1 MLSGSSTRLLL
12 VFRCGGE
19 YVFIDNDT
27 KTMVTV
33 TLSMTAIN
41 MFIRE
46 NLTPDDLARHAAE
59 WALLTPQSYG
69 GVDLTISEDLSEFC
83 RYYFS
88 NEKLARQAC

>member
-1 MLSGSSTRLLL
+1 MVSGSAVRLLL

-19 YVFIDNDT
+19 YVFVNSNT

-33 TLSMTAIN
+33 TLSTTAIN
-41 MFIRE
+41 MFLRE

-59 WALLTPQSYG
+59 WASLGPQAS
-69 GVDLTISEDLSEFC
+69 VDLTISEDLSEFC
-83 RYYFS
+83 RYYFA